1 MYWERR
7 ARPKIGT
14 RSADEPRSRYS
25 RCGWSGAMEGA
36 PTRDNVAE
44 DLLESFHQHD
54 VHRVIVAVSDRRGAI
69 PMEELLRLRLR
80 GVKIEE
86 ATSWLERCRQD

>member
-1 MYWERR
+1 
-7 ARPKIGT
+7 
-14 RSADEPRSRYS
+14 
-25 RCGWSGAMEGA
+25 MEGA

-69 PMEELLRLRLR
+69 PWRSCSAFVCPR
-80 GVKIEE
+80 
-86 ATSWLERCRQD
+86 SN